1 MNSHLL
7 IVESSHAPPTQFDES
22 RINYREMI
30 SPIKK
35 IQKPQVLFILEFL
48 TARDRLILK
57 LVVVF
62 QILLSI
68 LDLLGVALI
77 GLIATLSVYGIQ
89 SKDSGNSGMFFIRI
103 LGVDGMTFQRQI
115 LILSLLTI
123 LILLSKTIASLWITR
138 RSLNFISRRGA
149 MLSGTL
155 LRKVLNKPS
164 TEINSYSHQELIY
177 ASTNGVQNLMTGIVG
192 ISMSAIAD
200 TFLLILL
207 TVGLFIFNPVL
218 ALTTFILFSLIGIF
232 LSTYLKNKAFKIGS
246 AETLAH
252 VLSNDK
258 ISEVLSTYRESVVRD
273 TREAYVQDFEALRNK
288 VSRAVAKRTFMP
300 FVSKYVMEVSIT
312 CGAFIMAGI
321 QFALYDSKTAIAGLA
336 IFFGASSRIAPAVLR
351 IQQGATQIKSYLGQS
366 QRTLTL
372 LADQTEMKMEV
383 ERPRVSNPDF
393 EATGFLPEVLVKD
406 LIYKYSPDSQFEL
419 RVSGLAI
426 GPNKHVAIVGASGSG
441 KTTLVDL
448 ILGILR
454 PSSGTIEISGHEPL
468 ETFKKWPGAV
478 GYVPQDTV
486 ITAGTILDN
495 VLLGYDLVSADVQQ
509 VKKSL
514 SRAGLSEFLNE
525 DSTGLYL
532 EVGGR
537 GYKLSGGQRQRIGI
551 ARALYTNPKL
561 LVLDE
566 ATSSLDSAT
575 EFDITES
582 LNILKQN
589 LSLITIAHR
598 LSTVQSADLVI
609 YIEEGEILSRGSFEE
624 VRASVKTFDFQAN
637 LLGL

>member
-1 MNSHLL
+1 
-7 IVESSHAPPTQFDES
+7 
-22 RINYREMI
+22 
-30 SPIKK
+30 
-35 IQKPQVLFILEFL
+35 
-48 TARDRLILK
+48 
-57 LVVVF
+57 
-62 QILLSI
+62 
-68 LDLLGVALI
+68 
-77 GLIATLSVYGIQ
+77 
-89 SKDSGNSGMFFIRI
+89 
-103 LGVDGMTFQRQI
+103 
-115 LILSLLTI
+115 
-123 LILLSKTIASLWITR
+123 
-138 RSLNFISRRGA
+138 
-149 MLSGTL
+149 
-155 LRKVLNKPS
+155 
-164 TEINSYSHQELIY
+164 
-177 ASTNGVQNLMTGIVG
+177 MTGIVG

-207 TVGLFIFNPVL
+207 TIGLFIFNPVL
-218 ALTTFILFSLIGIF
+218 ALTTFTLFSLIGIF

-258 ISEVLSTYRESVVRD
+258 MSEVLSTYRESVVRD
-273 TREAYVQDFEALRNK
+273 TREAYVQDFEGLRSK
-288 VSRAVAKRTFMP
+288 VSNAVAKRTFMP

-312 CGAFIMAGI
+312 CGAFVMAGI

-351 IQQGATQIKSYLGQS
+351 IQQGATQVKSYLGQS

-372 LADQTEMKMEV
+372 LADQTELNAEV
-383 ERPRVSNPDF
+383 EHPRVPTPDF
-393 EATGFLPEVLVKD
+393 EAIGFLPEVIVSD
-406 LIYKYSPDSQFEL
+406 LIYRYSPQSQFEL

-454 PSSGTIEISGHEPL
+454 PTSGTIEISGLKPL

-478 GYVPQDTV
+478 GYVPQETV
-486 ITAGTILDN
+486 IIAGTILDN
-495 VLLGYDLVSADVQQ
+495 VVLGYDLVTADVEQ

-514 SRAGLSEFLNE
+514 SLAGLSEFLNE
-525 DSTGLYL
+525 DTSGIYL

-537 GYKLSGGQRQRIGI
+537 GHKLSGGQRQRIGI

-582 LNILKQN
+582 LNVLKQN

-598 LSTVQSADLVI
+598 LSTVQAADLVI
-609 YIEEGEILSRGSFEE
+609 YIEDGEILARGTFEE
-624 VRASVKTFDFQAN
+624 VRKSVKTFDFQAN

>member
-1 MNSHLL
+1 MNSGYQKVKNSHLFL
-7 IVESSHAPPTQFDES
+7 ILG
-22 RINYREMI
+22 Y
-30 SPIKK
+30 
-35 IQKPQVLFILEFL
+35 L

-57 LVVVF
+57 LVVIF
-62 QILLSI
+62 QILLAI
-68 LDLLGVALI
+68 LDLVGVALI
-77 GLIATLSVYGIQ
+77 GVIATLSVYGIQ
-89 SKDSGNSGMFFIRI
+89 SQDSGNFGVFFTRL
-103 LGVDGMTFQRQI
+103 LGVDGESFQKQI
-115 LILSLLTI
+115 LILSLMTI
-123 LILLSKTIASLWITR
+123 TILLSKTVASLWITK
-138 RSLNFISRRGA
+138 RSLKFVSRRGA
-149 MLSGTL
+149 MLSGKL
-155 LRKVLNKPS
+155 LRKILNKPS
-164 TEINSYSHQELIY
+164 AEINSYSHQELIY
-177 ASTNGVQNLMTGIVG
+177 AATNGVQNLMTGIVG

-200 TFLLILL
+200 TFLLLLL

-218 ALTTFILFSLIGIF
+218 ALTTFILFSFIGIF
-232 LSTYLKNKAFKIGS
+232 LSMYLKNKAFKIGS

-252 VLSNDK
+252 VSSNDK
-258 ISEVLSTYRESVVRD
+258 ISEVLSTFRESVVRD
-273 TREAYVQDFEALRNK
+273 TREAYVEDFEILRNR
-288 VSRAVAKRTFMP
+288 VSNAVAKRTFMP

-351 IQQGATQIKSYLGQS
+351 IQQGATQVKSYLGQS
-366 QRTLTL
+366 QKTLVL
-372 LADQTEMKMEV
+372 LEAQADLNLDDD
-383 ERPRVSNPDF
+383 RPRVSRPDF
-393 EATGFLPEVLVKD
+393 DAIGFVPEVMVKN
-406 LIYKYSPDSQFEL
+406 LRFKYSCESDFEL
-419 RVSGLAI
+419 RISELTI
-426 GPNKHVAIVGASGSG
+426 SPNKHVAIVGTSGSG

-448 ILGILR
+448 ILGLLR
-454 PSSGTIEISGHEPL
+454 PSTGTIEISGCQPL
-468 ETFKKWPGAV
+468 ESFKKWPGAV
-478 GYVPQDTV
+478 GYVPQETV
-486 ITAGTILDN
+486 VTSGTILDN
-495 VLLGYDLVSADVQQ
+495 VLLGYDRDSADLER

-514 SRAGLSEFLNE
+514 TFAGLGQFSNE
-525 DSTGLYL
+525 DFTGLYL

-582 LNILKQN
+582 LNVLKQN

-609 YIEEGEILSRGSFEE
+609 YIEDGKILSSGSFDE
-624 VRASVKTFDFQAN
+624 VRKSVKSFDFQAN

>member
-1 MNSHLL
+1 MYSLL
-7 IVESSHAPPTQFDES
+7 
-22 RINYREMI
+22 
-30 SPIKK
+30 KK
-35 IQKPQVLFILEFL
+35 VQKPKILFILEFL
-48 TARDRLILK
+48 SARDRLILK
-57 LVVVF
+57 LVVVC

-68 LDLLGVALI
+68 LDLVGVALI

-89 SKDSGNSGMFFIRI
+89 SKDAGNFGLFFMRI
-103 LGVDGMTFQRQI
+103 LGVDDSTFQQQI

-123 LILLSKTIASLWITR
+123 VILLSKTIASLWITK

-149 MLSGTL
+149 ILSGTL
-155 LRKVLNKPS
+155 LRRILNKPS
-164 TEINSYSHQELIY
+164 TEINSYSQQELIY

-207 TVGLFIFNPVL
+207 TIGLFVFNPVL
-218 ALTTFILFSLIGIF
+218 ALTTFTLFSLIGTF

-258 ISEVLSTYRESVVRD
+258 MSEVLSTYRESVVRD
-273 TREAYVQDFEALRNK
+273 TREAYVQDFEGLRRK
-288 VSRAVAKRTFMP
+288 VSNAVAKRTFMP

-312 CGAFIMAGI
+312 CGAFVMAGI

-351 IQQGATQIKSYLGQS
+351 IQQGATQVKSYLGQS

-372 LADQTEMKMEV
+372 LADQTELNAEV
-383 ERPRVSNPDF
+383 EHPRVPTPDF
-393 EATGFLPEVLVKD
+393 EAIGFLPEVIVSD
-406 LIYKYSPDSQFEL
+406 LIYRYSPQSQFEL

-454 PSSGTIEISGHEPL
+454 PISGTIEISGLKPL

-478 GYVPQDTV
+478 GYVPQETV
-486 ITAGTILDN
+486 IIAGTILDN
-495 VLLGYDLVSADVQQ
+495 VVLGYDLVTADVEQ

-514 SRAGLSEFLNE
+514 SLAGLSEFLNE
-525 DSTGLYL
+525 DTSGIYL

-537 GYKLSGGQRQRIGI
+537 GHKLSGGQRQRIGI

-582 LNILKQN
+582 LNVLKQN

-598 LSTVQSADLVI
+598 LSTVQAADLVI
-609 YIEEGEILSRGSFEE
+609 YIEDGEILARGTFEE
-624 VRASVKTFDFQAN
+624 VRKSVKTFDFQAN